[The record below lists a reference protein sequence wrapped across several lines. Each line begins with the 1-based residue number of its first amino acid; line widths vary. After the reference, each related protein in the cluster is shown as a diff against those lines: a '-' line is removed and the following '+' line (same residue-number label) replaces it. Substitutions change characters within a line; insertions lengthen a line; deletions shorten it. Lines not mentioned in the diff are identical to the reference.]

1 MKEIIEKKDS
11 NLAEKVKVVKEE
23 SAVSKS
29 AMDTNA
35 KNTKEYFET

>member
-11 NLAEKVKVVKEE
+11 NLAEKIKVVKEKSE
-23 SAVSKS
+23 VSKS

-35 KNTKEYFET
+35 KNTK